1 MIGKKWITKKA
12 FSSWGE
18 ENSIQS
24 NWQIS
29 PKIIIFEKMELDLI
43 EFKELIHLDMACSLS
58 ANVPEA
64 MRGLY

>member
-1 MIGKKWITKKA
+1 
-12 FSSWGE
+12 
-18 ENSIQS
+18 
-24 NWQIS
+24 
-29 PKIIIFEKMELDLI
+29 MELDLI